1 MGQKGDKKRRESS
14 GGGFFME
21 VEGNRRVILSGCCGI
36 QAYAEDCICLRTPF
50 GAVTVYGE
58 QLEMGCM
65 TVDGATVIGRLQRIE
80 FS

>member
-1 MGQKGDKKRRESS
+1 MGQKGEKKRKGTST
-14 GGGFFME
+14 GGFFME

-36 QAYAEDCICLRTPF
+36 LAYAEDNICLRTSF

-65 TVDGATVIGRLQRIE
+65 TVDGATVIGHLQRIE